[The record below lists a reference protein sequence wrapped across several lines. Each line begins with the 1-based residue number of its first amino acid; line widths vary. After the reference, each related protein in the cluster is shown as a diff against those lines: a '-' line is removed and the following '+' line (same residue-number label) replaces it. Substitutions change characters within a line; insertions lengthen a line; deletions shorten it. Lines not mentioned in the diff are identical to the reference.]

1 MSEQERLQSLVLEL
15 RVLEG
20 YLKEIDVRESVVAR
34 AIIESRSA
42 LEAIKGFSSSSSSE
56 VLMPIGGGVFL
67 EASAPP
73 LDKLIINVGAG
84 VVIEKTKQE
93 TVDFLEERIKEFESA
108 IQNFEVQKS
117 DLASKINE
125 NRVTINSIV
134 EKQKRSQQS

>member
-1 MSEQERLQSLVLEL
+1 
-15 RVLEG
+15 
-20 YLKEIDVRESVVAR
+20 
-34 AIIESRSA
+34 
-42 LEAIKGFSSSSSSE
+42 
-56 VLMPIGGGVFL
+56 MPIGGGVFL
-67 EASAPP
+67 EASTHP